1 VTGVLTQPKGSPMR
15 PTIVLIHGL
24 WLTPRSW
31 EGWKARFEQRGH
43 EVLAPAWPRME
54 GEVQALRRDPSVLDG
69 LGLAEVIDHYE
80 RLIRAL
86 DSPPLIMGHSTGGL
100 LTEMLLDRG
109 LGAAG
114 VALSP
119 APVKGVLRLPPALLR
134 TVFPALRNPA
144 NRKRTVPLTA
154 EQFRRGFTNTMN
166 DADADAAYAR
176 YYVPA
181 PGRVIFQAAFANV
194 NPHAVT
200 KVDFHKDDRPP
211 LLVMGNAQDNTIPAS
226 VSKEAAKRL
235 GKSKAVVEYKEYA
248 ERPHFTAG
256 APGWEAVADDALEWA
271 TQHVGAPAQA
281 AKLATV

>member
-1 VTGVLTQPKGSPMR
+1 MTFP
-15 PTIVLIHGL
+15 IVLIHGL

-54 GEVQALRRDPSVLDG
+54 REVEALRRDPSVLNG
-69 LGLAEVIDHYE
+69 LGIAEVVDHYD
-80 RLIRAL
+80 RI
-86 DSPPLIMGHSTGGL
+86 I
-100 LTEMLLDRG
+100 RG

-144 NRKRTVPLTA
+144 NRKKTVPLTPK
-154 EQFRRGFTNTMN
+154 QFRRGFTNTMN
-166 DADADAAYAR
+166 DADAEAAYAR

-181 PGRVIFQAAFANV
+181 PGRVVFQAAFANL

-211 LLVMGNAQDNTIPAS
+211 LLVMGNDQDHTIPAS
-226 VSKEAAKRL
+226 VSREAAKRL
-235 GKSKAVVEYKEYA
+235 GKSKAVVDYKEYA
-248 ERPHFTAG
+248 GRPHFTAG
-256 APGWEAVADDALEWA
+256 APGWEAVADYALDWA
-271 TQHVGAPAQA
+271 NRHVGAPAKTA
-281 AKLATV
+281 EPATA

>member
-1 VTGVLTQPKGSPMR
+1 MAPP
-15 PTIVLIHGL
+15 IVLIHGL

-54 GEVQALRRDPSVLDG
+54 REVEALRRDPSVMNG
-69 LGLAEVIDHYE
+69 LGLAEVVEHYDQI
-80 RLIRAL
+80 IRSL
-86 DSPPLIMGHSTGGL
+86 DIPPIIMGHSTGGL
-100 LTEMLLDRG
+100 LTELLLDRG

-114 VALSP
+114 VAVSP

-144 NRKRTVPLTA
+144 NRKKTVPMTPK
-154 EQFRRGFTNTMN
+154 QFHRGFTNTMN
-166 DADADAAYAR
+166 DADAEAAYAR

-194 NPHAVT
+194 NPHAPT
-200 KVDFHKDDRPP
+200 KVNFHKHDRAP
-211 LLVMGNAQDNTIPAS
+211 LLVMGNDQDNTIPAS

-235 GKSKAVVEYKEYA
+235 GKSKAVVDYKEYHG
-248 ERPHFTAG
+248 RPHFTAG
-256 APGWEAVADDALEWA
+256 APGWEAVADYALEWA
-271 TQHVGAPAQA
+271 NSHVVAPAQPA
-281 AKLATV
+281 RV